1 MPHIS
6 SPRSL
11 NEHILSSNRHFM
23 GDIDL
28 ARRVTDKF
36 LFKEWLR
43 EQGYECL
50 VVPTLSV
57 YDNTDEFRDM
67 VFQKDTI
74 LKPTH
79 LSGGVVSIRAPR
91 QLAIKEIVQLEE
103 CLRTDYYRK
112 KREKTYKN
120 VRKRLIHESLLL
132 DTTGNIPLDYKFFM
146 CLGKPLMV
154 QVDIDRFTNHT
165 RQLYSLD
172 WKLQDF
178 GLKFPR
184 NPTPIDKPKNLD
196 AALDTA
202 AALSSDFPLCR
213 VDLYLLHDDVIKAGE
228 ITFFPGG
235 GGENFSP
242 QSADFELGERVNNML
257 EC

>member
-1 MPHIS
+1 
-6 SPRSL
+6 
-11 NEHILSSNRHFM
+11 M

-79 LSGGVVSIRAPR
+79 LSGSVVSIRAPR
-91 QLAIKEIVQLEE
+91 QLATKEIVQLEK

-112 KREKTYKN
+112 TREKTYKN
-120 VRKRLIHESLLL
+120 IRKRLIHEYLLL
-132 DTTGNIPLDYKFFM
+132 DTIGNIPLDYKFFM

-165 RQLYSLD
+165 RQFYSLD

-178 GLKFPR
+178 RRLKYPR

-196 AALDTA
+196 AALDIA
-202 AALSSDFPLCR
+202 AALSSDFPLWPCGF
-213 VDLYLLHDDVIKAGE
+213 VLA
-228 ITFFPGG
+228 
-235 GGENFSP
+235 
-242 QSADFELGERVNNML
+242 A
-257 EC
+257 